1 MLGQGNFSRVYLA
14 RGRLDGCEYAVKRSC
29 HEVQQES
36 LKKQWV
42 QVGTVPVSFGIRKP
56 THHMTENCAI
66 RLASIHQSVGHL
78 EALSACRSTCARGSL
93 PKTACV
99 A

>member
-1 MLGQGNFSRVYLA
+1 MHDERLKCRAEFKELRLLGQGNFSRVYLA

-42 QVGTVPVSFGIRKP
+42 QVCTVPRSFCI
-56 THHMTENCAI
+56 NY
-66 RLASIHQSVGHL
+66 
-78 EALSACRSTCARGSL
+78 
-93 PKTACV
+93 
-99 A
+99 

>member
-1 MLGQGNFSRVYLA
+1 MHDVTLECRAEFKELRLLGQGNFSRVYLA

-42 QVGTVPVSFGIRKP
+42 QVGTVPGSFCIRTPK
-56 THHMTENCAI
+56 
-66 RLASIHQSVGHL
+66 HQIL
-78 EALSACRSTCARGSL
+78 WRAAE
-93 PKTACV
+93 
-99 A
+99 